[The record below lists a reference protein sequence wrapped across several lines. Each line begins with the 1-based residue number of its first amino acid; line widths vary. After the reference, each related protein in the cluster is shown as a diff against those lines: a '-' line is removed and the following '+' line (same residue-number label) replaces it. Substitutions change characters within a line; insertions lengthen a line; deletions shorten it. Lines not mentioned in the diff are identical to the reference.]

1 MLGINNTINTIT
13 WDSYIIPNILFH
25 SKSYKNIMFGF
36 LFWKFF
42 PLLNK
47 SYLSEK
53 LSARKLVQKLFKLP
67 PDICLIDDELE
78 FRREVKNR
86 ILNNKKAVLI
96 DYNEI
101 IYESR
106 IENKL
111 PVSQIRNKSRKF
123 ILIKELL
130 DKIFYRRKVFFNGM
144 IETKIKMDNSLSR
157 SFKYK
162 RFLVRNCKERI
173 FNNVANIIAA
183 NIDNIECVYVLPN
196 CIKIANS
203 VYVIVLNDRIGIPLN
218 QLIDNIIEHRIKNI
232 QNNIIVNDLMNEY
245 NLEVSCRKIVINNK
259 KILYEYFTYKDLHSL
274 IYRFDKKEKG
284 DKLWIK
290 IQTEI

>member
-1 MLGINNTINTIT
+1 MLGINHTINTIT
-13 WDSYIIPNILFH
+13 GDSYIIPNILFH

-36 LFWKFF
+36 LFWDFF
-42 PLLNK
+42 HLLNK

-53 LSARKLVQKLFKLP
+53 LSARKLVQKLFKAP
-67 PDICLIDDELE
+67 PDICLIDDEFE

-111 PVSQIRNKSRKF
+111 PVSQIWNKSRKF

-130 DKIFYRRKVFFNGM
+130 DKIFHRRKVFFNGM

-162 RFLVRNCKERI
+162 RFLVRNRKGRI

-183 NIDNIECVYVLPN
+183 NIDNIVDNIECVYVLPN

-218 QLIDNIIEHRIKNI
+218 QLIDNIIEHQIKNI
-232 QNNIIVNDLMNEY
+232 QDNIIVNDLMNKY
-245 NLEVSCRKIVINNK
+245 NLKVDYREIVINNE
-259 KILYEYFTYKDLHSL
+259 KILYEYFKREDLHSL
-274 IYRFDKKEKG
+274 IYRFDKKEKRR
-284 DKLWIK
+284 
-290 IQTEI
+290 

>member
-1 MLGINNTINTIT
+1 MLSINHTINAIT

-25 SKSYKNIMFGF
+25 SKFYKNIMFGF
-36 LFWKFF
+36 SFWDFF
-42 PLLNK
+42 RLLNK

-53 LSARKLVQKLFKLP
+53 LSARKLVQKLFKAP

-78 FRREVKNR
+78 FREEVRNH

-111 PVSQIRNKSRKF
+111 PVSQIWNKSRKF

-144 IETKIKMDNSLSR
+144 IETKIRMDNSLSR

-162 RFLVRNCKERI
+162 RFSVRNCKGRI

-203 VYVIVLNDRIGIPLN
+203 VYVIVLNDRMGIPLN
-218 QLIDNIIEHRIKNI
+218 QLIDNIIEHQIKNI
-232 QNNIIVNDLMNEY
+232 QNNIIVNDLMNKY
-245 NLEVSCRKIVINNK
+245 NLKVDYRKIIINNE
-259 KILYEYFTYKDLHSL
+259 KILYEYFKRKDLHSL
-274 IYRFDKKEKG
+274 IYRFDKKEKRR
-284 DKLWIK
+284 
-290 IQTEI
+290 